1 MKSWWNIALGT
12 LIGLL
17 AGGVI
22 FLATRPARGHPITLL
37 PTTTPKPCFVHVTG
51 AVQNPGVYEFA
62 SGSRIQDALTA
73 AVALPQADIQA
84 LNLAAFL
91 SDGQQ
96 LVIPE
101 VKPTPSRP
109 VLPVSG
115 HSAEPTSSGILTPQG
130 LININTAPADTL
142 ELLSGIGPVMAA
154 RIVAYRA
161 EIGGFK
167 TIEEIMDVSGIG
179 PATFE
184 KLKDQITVED

>member
-1 MKSWWNIALGT
+1 MKSWWSIALGT

-22 FLATRPARGHPITLL
+22 FLATRPARGHPITLQ

-51 AVQNPGVYEFA
+51 AVQNPGVYELA

-73 AVALPQADIQA
+73 AVALPQADMQA

-91 SDGQQ
+91 ADGQQ

-109 VLPVSG
+109 VLPVSS
-115 HSAEPTSSGILTPQG
+115 HSAGPPSAGILAPQG

-161 EIGGFK
+161 EIGEFK

-184 KLKDQITVED
+184 KIKDQITVED